1 MIEFRDVNGHKV
13 EFLEEP
19 NSFSEKVDHVLVI
32 CKYKN
37 QWLLTYHKKRGWEFP
52 GGKIETGESIEEAAI
67 REVWEETG
75 ASLQKLIAI
84 GSYKVTDSTGYFVKK
99 VFLGPINSLHNKEHY
114 LETNGPVLVEEE
126 TLLKERF
133 QPQYSFI
140 MQDLLV
146 DLCFERIKKI
156 ESAIF

>member
-1 MIEFRDVNGHKV
+1 MIEFRDANGHKV

-37 QWLLTYHKKRGWEFP
+37 QWLLTNHKKRGWEFP

-84 GSYKVTDSTGYFVKK
+84 GSYKVTDSSGYFVKK
-99 VFLGPINSLHNKEHY
+99 VFLGPIESVYNKEHY
-114 LETNGPVLVEEE
+114 LETNGPLLVEEE
-126 TLLKERF
+126 ILLKERF
-133 QPQYSFI
+133 QPHYSFI
-140 MQDLLV
+140 MQDLLI
-146 DLCFERIKKI
+146 DLCIERIKKI